1 MASVA
6 EAAKHPLLRRFV
18 LRKYTLQV
26 GSRCLG
32 LVVPDARDWI
42 RRGDWT
48 AERLRGGEPPYW
60 VQIWPAAT
68 AMARH
73 LSRVV
78 ACQPSPQL
86 SSQTELADLSM
97 GQSHARWPLAGMQVL
112 DLGCGLGVP
121 GCVASLFGGQVTFAD
136 RSPEALAFAAWNA
149 FQLSG
154 QQHRLQQL
162 DWALQRNPGRFDLM
176 LLADVSYH
184 AKHHDPLL
192 DHVANCLS
200 PGGVVLHSDPFRSA
214 STRFLTELSSRL
226 PTMQGEVVIRQGND
240 ATSVRVVVASASSA
254 ALETWSRPLALPV
267 LGELRQPLDVA
278 ARPRRQ
284 GDGLRPSSRSATG
297 ESERLHLGPALGSPV
312 EPT

>member
-1 MASVA
+1 
-6 EAAKHPLLRRFV
+6 
-18 LRKYTLQV
+18 
-26 GSRCLG
+26 
-32 LVVPDARDWI
+32 
-42 RRGDWT
+42 
-48 AERLRGGEPPYW
+48 
-60 VQIWPAAT
+60 
-68 AMARH
+68 
-73 LSRVV
+73 
-78 ACQPSPQL
+78 
-86 SSQTELADLSM
+86 
-97 GQSHARWPLAGMQVL
+97 
-112 DLGCGLGVP
+112 
-121 GCVASLFGGQVTFAD
+121 
-136 RSPEALAFAAWNA
+136 
-149 FQLSG
+149 
-154 QQHRLQQL
+154 
-162 DWALQRNPGRFDLM
+162 M